1 MTEQD
6 GKVLVVDGGGHLRVI
21 GAEAHS
27 ITTSLD
33 LFQGAGHDGAI
44 LVNLH
49 NDADVS
55 KTSVVSYGVPSSQH
69 RNGLEQKELRSGAP
83 LLSRISFLCDCR
95 RQSEF
100 QDPLQEQDAA
110 RLHSQCDAAPDLQH
124 HVLCLY

>member
-6 GKVLVVDGGGHLRVI
+6 GKVLVLLVGHSRVI

-49 NDADVS
+49 NHADVS
-55 KTSVVSYGVPSSQH
+55 KTSVVSYGVPVFTTSDSTKAE
-69 RNGLEQKELRSGAP
+69 RA
-83 LLSRISFLCDCR
+83 
-95 RQSEF
+95 
-100 QDPLQEQDAA
+100 
-110 RLHSQCDAAPDLQH
+110 
-124 HVLCLY
+124 